1 MTLIIRTVKMA
12 DLDRIVDI
20 ESTAFQ
26 MSEEMTRKDMI
37 GRIENYPDTFLVAE
51 VDGEVVGHVFGPAST
66 DRYIKDGLYF
76 KNHPNNP
83 QAKYQTI
90 LSLAVDEKYRKQ
102 GIATKL

>member
-37 GRIENYPDTFLVAE
+37 G
-51 VDGEVVGHVFGPAST
+51 
-66 DRYIKDGLYF
+66 
-76 KNHPNNP
+76 
-83 QAKYQTI
+83 
-90 LSLAVDEKYRKQ
+90 
-102 GIATKL
+102 